1 MRYRLFAVV
10 LCLFILW
17 STLLDGAESYTIRF
31 GRSLSKKKLKA
42 RFRAREPLGAQLL
55 PSNRE
60 GTGHIYQD
68 IPGKKFNLLERTGD

>member
-1 MRYRLFAVV
+1 MRYILFAVL
-10 LCLFILW
+10 LCVFILS
-17 STLLDGAESYTIRF
+17 STLLDGAESYNLRF

-42 RFRAREPLGAQLL
+42 RFRAREQLGGQLS

-68 IPGKKFNLLERTGD
+68 IRGKKFNLLVRSGD

>member
-10 LCLFILW
+10 LYVFILS
-17 STLLDGAESYTIRF
+17 STLHDGAESYNLRF
-31 GRSLSKKKLKA
+31 GRSQSKKKLKA
-42 RFRAREPLGAQLL
+42 LFRPREQLGAQLS

-68 IPGKKFNLLERTGD
+68 IRGKK